1 MNTNDEL
8 KNETANGTKPVLGEV
23 FNQKVRI
30 KPRISTGKFQ
40 GRYTKENQEWLEKNE
55 GSIINAFR
63 DGLNYYK
70 LDNGFIC
77 HIYECSD
84 VP

>member
-1 MNTNDEL
+1 MSKKVEL

-30 KPRISTGKFQ
+30 RPRISTGKFQ
-40 GRYTKENQEWLEKNE
+40 GRYTKENQEWLEQNE
-55 GSIINAFR
+55 GTIINAYR

-70 LDNGFIC
+70 LENGFIC

-84 VP
+84 VS

>member
-1 MNTNDEL
+1 MNENNNNHEP
-8 KNETANGTKPVLGEV
+8 ANGTKPVLGEV

-30 KPRISTGKFQ
+30 RPRMSTGKFQ
-40 GRYTKENQEWLEKNE
+40 GRYTKSNQEWLEQNE
-55 GSIINAFR
+55 GTIINAYR

-70 LDNGFIC
+70 LENGFIC

-84 VP
+84 VS

>member
-1 MNTNDEL
+1 MGNLTNTTSPDPN
-8 KNETANGTKPVLGEV
+8 ANMVLGEV

-30 KPRISTGKFQ
+30 RPRISTGKFQ
-40 GRYTKENQEWLEKNE
+40 GRYTKENQEWLEQNE
-55 GSIINAFR
+55 GNIVNAYR

-70 LDNGFIC
+70 LESGFIC

-84 VP
+84 VS